1 MSVGKHVFSKTA
13 HRIFL
18 KLLMKLVC
26 LKGKKLTE
34 LDFWGKSHFGDN
46 AQNHSENRV
55 LDFQKKS
62 PLMCRFFWFK
72 PCTIMTFKI
81 LLRLHVWKKSGR
93 SDCRFLKFYYIK
105 KLLEVSSW
113 SFTYLLK
120 LQIDVILGWCGQAC
134 PKTLLNLCGGPFS
147 CDLLILLSSPFAC
160 FAWLFF
166 FFR

>member
-46 AQNHSENRV
+46 AQNHSKNRV

-81 LLRLHVWKKSGR
+81 LLRLHVWKKSGSR
-93 SDCRFLKFYYIK
+93 AKCKNALGQSDCRFLKFYYIQNYWRYK
-105 KLLEVSSW
+105 VDPVHI
-113 SFTYLLK
+113 Y
-120 LQIDVILGWCGQAC
+120 
-134 PKTLLNLCGGPFS
+134 
-147 CDLLILLSSPFAC
+147 
-160 FAWLFF
+160 
-166 FFR
+166 